1 MPDLSSSLDPGCYS
15 QQPCHNCSTTQ
26 TCGNSAH
33 QKEQLWKQDHQSGCF
48 QEVSKAEFLV
58 EGEVANGD
66 EMEDI
71 VTGADTKEVTVLRCH
86 QLDCSNQAT
95 VTKC

>member
-1 MPDLSSSLDPGCYS
+1 M
-15 QQPCHNCSTTQ
+15 PCHNSSTTQ
-26 TCGNSAH
+26 TCANSEH
-33 QKEQLWKQDHQSGCF
+33 QKEQLRKQNHQSGSF
-48 QEVSKAEFLV
+48 QVISEAKFFV
-58 EGEVANGD
+58 ECEVANGD

-95 VTKC
+95 VTKVKIR